1 VLLDYNGFITFRR
14 TNFTSTT
21 RTFRIIGASG
31 ALAAPLVG
39 KLSDKG
45 VLEIAVG
52 YGCMLIAFSFMI
64 FFLGSSVIGIVFGI
78 IL

>member
-1 VLLDYNGFITFRR
+1 MVLLLSEEPF
-14 TNFTSTT
+14 NFTSTT
-21 RTFRIIGASG
+21 IGLFGIIGASG

-45 VLEIAVG
+45 SSRIAVG

-64 FFLGSSVIGIVFGI
+64 FYFSGSSVIGSSLG
-78 IL
+78 